1 MSQVNLNDPKFG
13 IKIIPA
19 EEVINKIPR
28 EVLLV
33 KCVDLYRRMTGKE
46 PLLPGDITKMDLEA
60 IKKEFDEIPK
70 GNSEAV
76 LIFGES
82 I

>member
-1 MSQVNLNDPKFG
+1 MGQIDLKDPNFG
-13 IKIIPA
+13 IKIISA
-19 EEVINKIPR
+19 EEALNKIPR

-33 KCVDLYRRMTGKE
+33 KCVDLHRRMTGKE

-70 GNSEAV
+70 QNNGAM

-82 I
+82 F